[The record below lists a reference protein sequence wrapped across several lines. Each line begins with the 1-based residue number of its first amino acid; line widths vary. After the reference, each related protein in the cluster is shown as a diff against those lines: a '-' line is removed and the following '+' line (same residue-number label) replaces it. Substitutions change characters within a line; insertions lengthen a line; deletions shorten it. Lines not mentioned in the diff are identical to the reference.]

1 MDQGFTMS
9 DRKAC
14 KACNDWPTVA
24 PIHKLRLTAI
34 KYSESKNSYCTA
46 RAYITYRYD

>member
-9 DRKAC
+9 VRQAC
-14 KACNDWPTVA
+14 KACNDLRIVA
-24 PIHKLRLTAI
+24 PIHKLRLKAI

-46 RAYITYRYD
+46 RAYITYRDD